1 MLTKVDKDDQK
12 TVLSGAEFK
21 LLDANGKEIETN
33 LVTNE
38 DGEIMVKDLAPGKYA
53 FVETKAPKGYKLDET
68 PVEFTIEKEQVE
80 MIKVMKVNKKDSS
93 NETDNDKDYGNGN
106 GNNTNNNG
114 DNNSNS
120 KLPSTGDVTILLTIL
135 VGGFLIYLGS
145 KELKKKQAK

>member
-1 MLTKVDKDDQK
+1 
-12 TVLSGAEFK
+12 
-21 LLDANGKEIETN
+21 
-33 LVTNE
+33 
-38 DGEIMVKDLAPGKYA
+38 
-53 FVETKAPKGYKLDET
+53 
-68 PVEFTIEKEQVE
+68 

-93 NETDNDKDYGNGN
+93 NETDNDKDHGNGN